1 MRPKSYAANSVVLLL
16 RHSLVPWFLLSW
28 LTVLYM
34 CPNSWFLSWEEK
46 EIHILSFYGLFSLCF
61 CESCLSWK
69 CSLVIILLTQ
79 YITIYVPSRRLF
91 FFFFLNSWET
101 FQAPSASWFLMFVF
115 TLSSGDNCKP
125 FIFHRKLLYLFNFSN
140 SSSQI
145 SILKY
150 LVGRS
155 AKEWD

>member
-16 RHSLVPWFLLSW
+16 RHSLVLWFLLSW

-91 FFFFLNSWET
+91 FFFFSK
-101 FQAPSASWFLMFVF
+101 FL
-115 TLSSGDNCKP
+115 
-125 FIFHRKLLYLFNFSN
+125 RNFPGSF
-140 SSSQI
+140 
-145 SILKY
+145 SILI
-150 LVGRS
+150 LDVHFHTVF
-155 AKEWD
+155 W